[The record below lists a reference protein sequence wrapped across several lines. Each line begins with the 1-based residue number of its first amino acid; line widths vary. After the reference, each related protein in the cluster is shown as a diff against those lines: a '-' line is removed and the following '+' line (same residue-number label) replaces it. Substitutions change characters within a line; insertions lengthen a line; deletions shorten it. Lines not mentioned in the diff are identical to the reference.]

1 MTKRVLSG
9 NAAIARGAY
18 EAGIGV
24 VSSYPGTPSSEI
36 TDNIKYYDE
45 IYSEWATNEKV
56 ALEVAIGSSLAGTR
70 SMTCMKHVGLNV
82 ASDPLMTLS
91 YTGVNAGVVVVVADD
106 PNMFSSQNEQDS
118 RHYARF
124 AKIPMLEPADSSE
137 ARDFVQKAMEI
148 SEKYSTPVLLRSV
161 TRLSHSMSVVELG
174 SREEI
179 EKKELEFNISKWVM
193 VPANARKRHY
203 FVEDRL
209 KQVQGD
215 LNHSLSE
222 LVHEEINNTDIGIVS
237 SGIAYQY
244 VKEALPEASVLKL
257 DMVYPLA
264 LERIKQFAGKV
275 EKLFVVEELDPFIEN
290 ELKAHGIKVENLNRS
305 IMGELSVE
313 RVNEIFSKNGYCN
326 KDYKSAYEDIND
338 KLPQRPPNLCPG
350 CSHRG
355 IFHAI
360 SKLKLFAAGD
370 IGCYTLGLLPPLSA
384 MHSTICMGASV
395 SMAHGID
402 KGSNGEYA
410 GKFVAVIGD
419 STFLHTGINGLIN
432 SFYNSGTSTVIILD
446 NRITGMTGHQPN
458 PATGISIK
466 GSPAPQVNIEVLCR
480 GMGISH
486 VKVVDPFNVEECLS
500 ALKEEVDREELSVI
514 ITNRPCIFADKSV
527 ISSPYYVLDDKCTGC
542 KACVRLGCPAIL
554 WDSEK
559 RLAFIDET
567 LCTGCGLCPKVCR
580 FEAIKKRG
588 E

>member
-1 MTKRVLSG
+1 MSKKVLSG

-18 EAGIGV
+18 EAGIGL

-36 TDNIKYYDE
+36 TDNVKFYDE
-45 IYSEWATNEKV
+45 IYAEWATNEKV

-91 YTGVNAGVVVVVADD
+91 YTGVNAGLTIVVADD

-118 RHYARF
+118 RNYARF
-124 AKIPMLEPADSSE
+124 AKVPMLEPADSNE
-137 ARDFVQKAMEI
+137 AREFVRKAIEI
-148 SEKYSTPVLLRSV
+148 SEKFSTPVLIRSV

-174 SREEI
+174 ERKET
-179 EKKELEFNISKWVM
+179 EKKDLEINIPKWVM

-209 KQVQGD
+209 TSIQNS
-215 LNHSLSE
+215 LNSTLSD
-222 LVHEEINNTDIGIVS
+222 LVHEEIKNTDIGVIT

-244 VKEALPEASVLKL
+244 VKEALPEASVMKL
-257 DMVYPLA
+257 DMVYPLPF
-264 LERIKQFAGKV
+264 ERIKQFGSKV
-275 EKLFVVEELDPFIEN
+275 KKLFVVEELDPFIEN
-290 ELKAHGIKVENLNRS
+290 ELRAYGIKLEKLNRS
-305 IMGELSVE
+305 LMGELSVE
-313 RVNEIFSKNGYCN
+313 RVSSMFSDSGYN
-326 KDYKSAYEDIND
+326 VGDYTTLYENIDE
-338 KLPQRPPNLCPG
+338 KLPQRPPNMCPG

-360 SKLKLFAAGD
+360 NKLKLFAAGD

-410 GKFVAVIGD
+410 RKSVAVIGD
-419 STFLHTGINGLIN
+419 STFLHTGINGLVN

-480 GMGISH
+480 GLGISR
-486 VKVVDPFNVEECLS
+486 VKVVDPFNVDECINT
-500 ALKEEVDREELSVI
+500 LKEEVEKEELSVI

-527 ISSPYYVLDDKCTGC
+527 ISSPYYVLTDKCTGC

-567 LCTGCGLCPKVCR
+567 LCTGCGLCPKVCK
-580 FEAIKKRG
+580 FEAIKERG